1 MRGRRTKSRTVGQR
15 RVRGP
20 VRGTRKNVRRAKRAA
35 LIVGAAKARKRVAVP
50 RRRRAAAAGMS
61 ESPTK
66 TVRTPAKVTSTTPDK
81 MTGRMAGRMPR
92 KARIGK
98 R

>member
-1 MRGRRTKSRTVGQR
+1 MMRGGRTRSRTVGQR
-15 RVRGP
+15 RAAGP

-35 LIVGAAKARKRVAVP
+35 LIVGAVKARKRATATAT
-50 RRRRAAAAGMS
+50 RRRRAAVMVEAPKKA
-61 ESPTK
+61 
-66 TVRTPAKVTSTTPDK
+66 AKVSAK
-81 MTGRMAGRMPR
+81 MPH